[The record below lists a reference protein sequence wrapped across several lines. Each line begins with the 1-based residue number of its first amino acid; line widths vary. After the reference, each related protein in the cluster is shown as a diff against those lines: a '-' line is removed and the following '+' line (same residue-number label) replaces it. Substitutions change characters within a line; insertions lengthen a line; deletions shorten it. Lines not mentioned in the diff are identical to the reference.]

1 MKYNEVGIKA
11 LQDGAYEKAVEA
23 FMQAIEE
30 EPNDAI
36 GYINLGNV
44 FASLGD
50 AEKGEPFF
58 QQAIILDPEAGT
70 AYYGLANLYYNKE
83 RYEEAAKLYEQAI
96 RKGVDQADAHF
107 MLGKSLERMDKAKLA
122 LPYMQR
128 AAELSPDDLEIRLS
142 YGILLA
148 NLELFT
154 EAGNEFR
161 FILENDEKNADAHY
175 NLGFLYAVSTERKE
189 DALAH
194 LKQAFTLEPDYEQAR
209 YIYDMIQQ
217 SED

>member
-1 MKYNEVGIKA
+1 MEYNKIGIEA
-11 LQDGAYEKAVEA
+11 LRDGAYEKAVEA
-23 FMQAIEE
+23 FMKAIEN
-30 EPNDAI
+30 EPNDAV

-58 QQAIILDPEAGT
+58 QQAIVLDPEAGT

-83 RYEEAAKLYEQAI
+83 RYEEASKLYEQAV
-96 RKGVDQADAHF
+96 RKGVDQSDAYF
-107 MLGKSLERMDKAKLA
+107 MLSKSLERMDKAKLA

-128 AAELSPDDLEIRLS
+128 AAELAPDDLEIRLS

-154 EAGNEFR
+154 EAGDEFR
-161 FILENDEKNADAHY
+161 FIIENDEKNADAHY
-175 NLGFLYAVSTERKE
+175 NLGFLYAVSTDRKE
-189 DALAH
+189 DALTH
-194 LKQAFTLEPDYEQAR
+194 LEQAFTIEPNYEQAR
-209 YIYDMIQQ
+209 YIYDMIQLG
-217 SED
+217 EN